1 MVPQPE
7 STEENNSKGEDVPR
21 LDAHCGGRLL
31 SADGRGGCVSAVGK
45 IRAVSERLAAGR
57 EARAHTKEK
66 SVELKQCG
74 LRRATKAAVR
84 RGGAGQ
90 SGNVK
95 QQ

>member
-45 IRAVSERLAAGR
+45 IRAVSERPAQRG
-57 EARAHTKEK
+57 EKPAHT
-66 SVELKQCG
+66 QR
-74 LRRATKAAVR
+74 RRA
-84 RGGAGQ
+84 
-90 SGNVK
+90 SS
-95 QQ
+95 